1 MSISHRRTLPSVLPS
16 YYQAIKLTKVALPSL
31 LAESS
36 RKVPLGSPKN
46 DQKRAAFAPFR
57 SRLFTNQQPKEN
69 GMQNIIAT
77 NDLRDNAPAQDHQT
91 KHELTGCALD
101 DLHPVEQHQ
110 TVAGR
115 TLNGA
120 LANQGK
126 PPVTAPVGGLWR
138 TDGQTTHFVAGFGSV
153 VTIQGPKGSGTSAV
167 AFAVACS
174 VRTDAAAMGF
184 RSDAVKA
191 LFFDTAKTRSVEDWE
206 RVVQWRVPGSHG
218 NLPEVE
224 VIEAVKAI
232 PDGVVGV
239 ELFQLFERAEKE
251 QQTHGG
257 PVMVVID
264 KVNQSLVQDGNAF
277 YRRELAEVLASWAAA
292 TKNIVVVVDSDGPVF
307 EGPGALVK
315 KSAAVIYVNK
325 TDEGRHFAT
334 FTKARFASKHMH
346 IDLEYNGRF
355 LDAIDTDEPEEI
367 AEAEQPT
374 VPTPVEKRP
383 LRLAPTLI
391 GRIRSFTVISSMR
404 WLGGSIAHGSE
415 VTCLAEEVTADHV
428 GRVVAVFTESFDWK
442 FGRLLGFEPGSR
454 AMTVPSRAWSLS
466 GQTLDE
472 VTIQADGEPECLAA
486 RSVFLVA
493 SIATDFET
501 NEEEDPGNDAE

>member
-1 MSISHRRTLPSVLPS
+1 
-16 YYQAIKLTKVALPSL
+16 
-31 LAESS
+31 
-36 RKVPLGSPKN
+36 
-46 DQKRAAFAPFR
+46 
-57 SRLFTNQQPKEN
+57 
-69 GMQNIIAT
+69 MQNIIAT

-101 DLHPVEQHQ
+101 DLPPVEQHQ
-110 TVAGR
+110 TVAGM
-115 TLNGA
+115 TLNGTID
-120 LANQGK
+120 NQGK
-126 PPVTAPVGGLWR
+126 PPMKLPVGGLWR

-174 VRTDAAAMGF
+174 VRMDAAAMGF

-191 LFFDTAKTRSVEDWE
+191 LFFDTTKTRSVEDWQ

-218 NLPEVE
+218 NLPEVG
-224 VIEAVKAI
+224 VIEAVES
-232 PDGVVGV
+232 DGISQIL
-239 ELFQLFERAEKE
+239 EIAEKE

-264 KVNQSLVQDGNAF
+264 KVNQSLVPGGDGF
-277 YRRELAEVLASWAAA
+277 YRRELADVLASWAAA
-292 TKNIVVVVDSDGPVF
+292 TKNIVVVVDLDGPVF

-391 GRIRSFTVISSMR
+391 GRIRSFTVISSMQ

-454 AMTVPSRAWSLS
+454 AMAVPSRAWSLS